1 MKDQCEQGVK
11 FCTWLLQNVIS
22 TIPSVQH
29 PVLENMVNQVAK
41 SNPQSTIVIEV
52 TECHYAMLYRLNPPS
67 WANDALIHAF
77 CTRLCAT
84 NPTARVPGIEST
96 VTGRNAKGMN
106 ESLKKKAQELV
117 GEADLLMIPV
127 NVGNSHW
134 CGIAVDVKRAR
145 VLYYDSMNQRTYKTV
160 LDRLSWD
167 LAKTLS
173 DDYEVV
179 SINAP
184 TQTDGH
190 NCGFFVMLRLWR
202 MVDNSSALDR
212 ASLKRLEVS
221 EGSQVVWRVAPPL
234 SQRCKRK
241 HSSDVHKIQSS
252 DDSSRAVKMAQ
263 RSIQIGVR
271 GSAQV
276 TELMGAGTPSQWL
289 AATGWE

>member
-1 MKDQCEQGVK
+1 
-11 FCTWLLQNVIS
+11 
-22 TIPSVQH
+22 
-29 PVLENMVNQVAK
+29 
-41 SNPQSTIVIEV
+41 
-52 TECHYAMLYRLNPPS
+52 
-67 WANDALIHAF
+67 
-77 CTRLCAT
+77 
-84 NPTARVPGIEST
+84 
-96 VTGRNAKGMN
+96 
-106 ESLKKKAQELV
+106 
-117 GEADLLMIPV
+117 
-127 NVGNSHW
+127 
-134 CGIAVDVKRAR
+134 
-145 VLYYDSMNQRTYKTV
+145 MNQRTYKTV

-202 MVDNSSALDR
+202 MVDNSSALD
-212 ASLKRLEVS
+212 
-221 EGSQVVWRVAPPL
+221 
-234 SQRCKRK
+234 
-241 HSSDVHKIQSS
+241 
-252 DDSSRAVKMAQ
+252 MAQ